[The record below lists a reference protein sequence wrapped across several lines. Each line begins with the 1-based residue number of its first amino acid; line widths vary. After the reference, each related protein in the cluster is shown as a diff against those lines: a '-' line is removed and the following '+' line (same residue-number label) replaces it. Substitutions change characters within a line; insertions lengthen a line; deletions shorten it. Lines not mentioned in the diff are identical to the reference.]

1 METRYEETVV
11 KLSESLKASFIEGAD
26 KADDRYAPRILSNDN
41 DYNVNVLETL
51 KRELCDCVS
60 FDISVAFITASGI
73 QVLAAILA
81 ELRDRDI
88 PGRILTSTYLSFN
101 DPDALGKLLE
111 YPNIETRVYQGDLH
125 AKGYF
130 FNKDQISTII
140 IGSSNL
146 TQTALTCNKEWNIL
160 FRSFPDGRL
169 YLQAKEQ
176 YERLW
181 SDEEAVLLTERW
193 IADYRRYLEEHPKPS
208 QHRPSR
214 AFKEGPC
221 GTASADPDEVSSP
234 DDSPFRTRIV
244 PNKMQKSALEALAVL
259 HDRAE
264 PRALLVSATGSG
276 KTYLSALDVERQRPQ
291 KILFVAHRQRIL
303 SASLSS
309 YERVLGNA
317 YQYGFLAGDKRP
329 GDATCVFAMVETLRR
344 RLGEYAPDEFDYIV
358 VDEAHRAGALGYR
371 EVLDYF
377 APRFVLGMTAT
388 PSRTDGYD
396 VYSLFN
402 HTIAYRIT
410 LQDALDSDLLAP
422 FHYFGIAD
430 LEIDDETQDDFA
442 LFNKLTSDV
451 RIDHVISKIEEYSVQ
466 KANRKGL
473 VFCSRNDEAARFAE
487 AFTNRGLPS
496 VAISGKSN
504 DAQRDEAIRR
514 LEAGELCYI
523 FSVDIMNE
531 GVDIPAVNQIIMLRR
546 TESTIV
552 FVQQLGRGLRKF
564 EGKEYALVLDFIGNY
579 QQNYLVPMALSGDRT
594 YNKDTLRKIVKEG
607 TVAIPGCSTVTFDR
621 VSEKRIFKALDEG
634 RFDDAK
640 LIRSEY
646 EHLKQLLGRI
656 PRLCEFDEND
666 ALDPLLI
673 IGKYDSYAAFLQ
685 KYEKGV
691 CHTLSDRKLDY
702 LKFISKKLASGK
714 RVEDLF
720 ALRDL
725 ILSRQCISNM
735 DAVAAYG
742 PDRSVAVRRMLTG
755 EFSTAGQQLVVNDN
769 GSMRLS
775 DAFSS
780 ALQDSYFKECVLD
793 ALEFGISR
801 AQARYGNRYKDTDF
815 VLYEKYSREDV
826 ARLLQWEKEPN
837 YQNIGGYFYD
847 KETNTFPVFIDYEKD
862 PSISITT
869 QYEDRFVSDHRIV
882 AISKSKRS
890 LRSNE
895 IVRLGNASEN
905 GMKCYLFVRKNKE
918 DKNDRKE
925 FYFLGQIHPT
935 GEFEQIVMKD
945 GKTSAVEITYDLEQP
960 VRADLYDYL
969 LSSFDD

>member
-1 METRYEETVV
+1 M
-11 KLSESLKASFIEGAD
+11 
-26 KADDRYAPRILSNDN
+26 
-41 DYNVNVLETL
+41 
-51 KRELCDCVS
+51 
-60 FDISVAFITASGI
+60 
-73 QVLAAILA
+73 
-81 ELRDRDI
+81 
-88 PGRILTSTYLSFN
+88 
-101 DPDALGKLLE
+101 
-111 YPNIETRVYQGDLH
+111 
-125 AKGYF
+125 
-130 FNKDQISTII
+130 
-140 IGSSNL
+140 
-146 TQTALTCNKEWNIL
+146 
-160 FRSFPDGRL
+160 
-169 YLQAKEQ
+169 
-176 YERLW
+176 
-181 SDEEAVLLTERW
+181 
-193 IADYRRYLEEHPKPS
+193 
-208 QHRPSR
+208 
-214 AFKEGPC
+214 
-221 GTASADPDEVSSP
+221 
-234 DDSPFRTRIV
+234 
-244 PNKMQKSALEALAVL
+244 
-259 HDRAE
+259 
-264 PRALLVSATGSG
+264 
-276 KTYLSALDVERQRPQ
+276 
-291 KILFVAHRQRIL
+291 
-303 SASLSS
+303 
-309 YERVLGNA
+309 
-317 YQYGFLAGDKRP
+317 
-329 GDATCVFAMVETLRR
+329 
-344 RLGEYAPDEFDYIV
+344 
-358 VDEAHRAGALGYR
+358 
-371 EVLDYF
+371 
-377 APRFVLGMTAT
+377 
-388 PSRTDGYD
+388 
-396 VYSLFN
+396 
-402 HTIAYRIT
+402 
-410 LQDALDSDLLAP
+410 
-422 FHYFGIAD
+422 
-430 LEIDDETQDDFA
+430 
-442 LFNKLTSDV
+442 
-451 RIDHVISKIEEYSVQ
+451 
-466 KANRKGL
+466 
-473 VFCSRNDEAARFAE
+473 
-487 AFTNRGLPS
+487 
-496 VAISGKSN
+496 
-504 DAQRDEAIRR
+504 
-514 LEAGELCYI
+514 
-523 FSVDIMNE
+523 
-531 GVDIPAVNQIIMLRR
+531 
-546 TESTIV
+546 
-552 FVQQLGRGLRKF
+552 
-564 EGKEYALVLDFIGNY
+564 
-579 QQNYLVPMALSGDRT
+579 
-594 YNKDTLRKIVKEG
+594 
-607 TVAIPGCSTVTFDR
+607 
-621 VSEKRIFKALDEG
+621 
-634 RFDDAK
+634 
-640 LIRSEY
+640 IRSEY

-673 IGKYDSYAAFLQ
+673 IGKYGSYAAFLQ
-685 KYEKGV
+685 KYEKEV

-769 GSMRLS
+769 GSMQLS

-801 AQARYGNRYKDTDF
+801 AQARYENRYKDTDF

-826 ARLLQWEKEPN
+826 ARLLRWEKEPN